1 MYFKPKFSGIYGNK
15 KGIAMLV
22 ELAAINAAYSVI
34 KEVVGNGRELYD
46 CGAQITTFFDNK
58 AALQKKVNAAPPD
71 RRGQIEEFFALEKI
85 KQQELELREL
95 MQWTGRAGLWD
106 DWLAFQA
113 QAARARREEATKIER
128 AAIARRENIEQT
140 LKITG
145 ITILLCTVVV
155 AVVMLTGVIAAI
167 L

>member
-1 MYFKPKFSGIYGNK
+1 M
-15 KGIAMLV
+15 IAELV
-22 ELAAINAAYSVI
+22 AINAAYGVI

-46 CGAQITTFFDNK
+46 CGAQLTAFFDNK
-58 AALQKKVNAAPPD
+58 AALQRKVNAAPPD

-85 KQQELELREL
+85 KEQEEELRQL

-113 QAARARREEATKIER
+113 EAARARREEAARIER
-128 AAIARRENIEQT
+128 EAIARRENIEQI

-145 ITILLCTVVV
+145 VVLLAGAVFIGLAVILGIVVPY
-155 AVVMLTGVIAAI
+155 I
-167 L
+167 

>member
-1 MYFKPKFSGIYGNK
+1 
-15 KGIAMLV
+15 MLV

-46 CGAQITTFFDNK
+46 CGASLTAFFDSK

-71 RRGQIEEFFALEKI
+71 RRGQIAEFFALEKI
-85 KQQELELREL
+85 KEQEEELRQL

-113 QAARARREEATKIER
+113 EAARARREEAARIER
-128 AAIARRENIEQT
+128 KAYERRENIEQV
-140 LKITG
+140 LKITSVV
-145 ITILLCTVVV
+145 LMAAAVVV
-155 AVVMLTGVIAAI
+155 GLVMLAGIVASY

>member
-1 MYFKPKFSGIYGNK
+1 
-15 KGIAMLV
+15 MLV
-22 ELAAINAAYSVI
+22 ELAAINAAYGVI

-46 CGAQITTFFDNK
+46 CGAHLATFFDNK

-85 KQQELELREL
+85 KEQEEELRQL

-113 QAARARREEATKIER
+113 EAARARREEAARIER
-128 AAIARRENIEQT
+128 EAYERRENIEQV
-140 LKITG
+140 LKITS
-145 ITILLCTVVV
+145 TVLLAAAVVV
-155 AVVMLTGVIAAI
+155 GLVMLAGMVASY

>member
-1 MYFKPKFSGIYGNK
+1 
-15 KGIAMLV
+15 MLV
-22 ELAAINAAYSVI
+22 ELAAINAAYGVI

-46 CGAQITTFFDNK
+46 CGAYLSTFFDNK
-58 AALQKKVNAAPPD
+58 AALQRKVNAAPPD

-85 KQQELELREL
+85 KEQEEELRQL

-113 QAARARREEATKIER
+113 EAARARREEAARIER
-128 AAIARRENIEQT
+128 EAYERRENIEQV

-145 ITILLCTVVV
+145 VVLLAG
-155 AVVMLTGVIAAI
+155 AVVIGLIILAGVIVPY

>member
-1 MYFKPKFSGIYGNK
+1 M
-15 KGIAMLV
+15 IAELV
-22 ELAAINAAYSVI
+22 AINAAYGVI

-46 CGAQITTFFDNK
+46 CGAQLTAFFDNK
-58 AALQKKVNAAPPD
+58 AALQRKVNAAPPD

-85 KQQELELREL
+85 KEQEEELRQL

-113 QAARARREEATKIER
+113 EAARARREEAARIER
-128 AAIARRENIEQT
+128 EAIARREQFEQIV
-140 LKITG
+140 KITS
-145 ITILLCTVVV
+145 IVLLTASVVV
-155 AVVMLTGVIAAI
+155 GLTMLTGMVASY

>member
-1 MYFKPKFSGIYGNK
+1 
-15 KGIAMLV
+15 MLV
-22 ELAAINAAYSVI
+22 ELAAINAAYGVI

-46 CGAQITTFFDNK
+46 CGASLSTFFDNK

-85 KQQELELREL
+85 KQQEEELRQL

-113 QAARARREEATKIER
+113 QAARTRREEAAKIER

-140 LKITG
+140 LKIACAVLLVAAVTVGLIIITG
-145 ITILLCTVVV
+145 IVVRY
-155 AVVMLTGVIAAI
+155 I
-167 L
+167 

>member
-1 MYFKPKFSGIYGNK
+1 MYFKPRFSGIYGNK

-58 AALQKKVNAAPPD
+58 AALQKKVNTAPPD

-85 KQQELELREL
+85 KQQEEELKTL
-95 MQWTGRAGLWD
+95 MIYTGRAGLWD
-106 DWLAFQA
+106 DWLSFQA
-113 QAARARREEATKIER
+113 AAARARRDEKEKIER
-128 AAIARRENIEQT
+128 DICIRQQKREEYLEI
-140 LKITG
+140 IS
-145 ITILLCTVVV
+145 
-155 AVVMLTGVIAAI
+155 AVVLGGGVLVMLSMLVGII
-167 L
+167 IF

>member
-1 MYFKPKFSGIYGNK
+1 
-15 KGIAMLV
+15 MLA

-46 CGAQITTFFDNK
+46 CGESLSTFFNNK

-71 RRGQIEEFFALEKI
+71 RRGQIQEFFALEKI
-85 KQQELELREL
+85 KQQEEELRQL

-113 QAARARREEATKIER
+113 EAARARRDEAAKIER
-128 AAIARRENIEQT
+128 AAIARQEQIEQT

-145 ITILLCTVVV
+145 AVVLLCAVIVGAIMLAAVV
-155 AVVMLTGVIAAI
+155 APYLA
-167 L
+167 